1 MKNFGLISLL
11 GAILAVSLLLG
22 GCSSTRYP
30 NLPPLPNNISPDSP
44 AADNF
49 EAYRIQIGDVLDLK
63 FYLNPEFDETV
74 TVRPD
79 GMISTKII
87 QDLQVYN
94 QTVSEVNDQ
103 IKELYRQDLKDPR
116 VTTVVRSFAPIKIY
130 VSGEVNAPGE
140 FVVVGQ
146 ALTLT
151 QAIAR
156 AGGIKNSG
164 QGDRIVVIRR
174 GAGEQ
179 GQLFVADYDAA
190 TQFANPAADA
200 RLAPND
206 VVFVPKTG
214 VALDYVKFQQY
225 FQQFTNFGT
234 NVGYSISN

>member
-1 MKNFGLISLL
+1 MKKITVVLFMLVVLTGTSF
-11 GAILAVSLLLG
+11 LG
-22 GCSSTRYP
+22 GCSTTNYP
-30 NLPPLPNNISPDSP
+30 NIPSLPTNVSPDAP
-44 AADNF
+44 VADSL
-49 EAYRIQIGDVLDLK
+49 EAYRVQIGDVLDLK

-94 QTVSEVNDQ
+94 LTVTEINDQ

-116 VTTVVRSFAPIKIY
+116 VTTVVRSFAPIRIY
-130 VSGEVNAPGE
+130 VSGEVNSPGE
-140 FVVVGQ
+140 FIVVGQ

-151 QAIAR
+151 QAVAR

-164 QGDRIVVIRR
+164 QADKILVIRR

-179 GQLFVADYDAA
+179 GQIFLANYDAA
-190 TQFANPAADA
+190 TQFADPRADA

-214 VALDYVKFQQY
+214 VAIDYVKFQQH

-234 NVGYSISN
+234 SVGYSIPN